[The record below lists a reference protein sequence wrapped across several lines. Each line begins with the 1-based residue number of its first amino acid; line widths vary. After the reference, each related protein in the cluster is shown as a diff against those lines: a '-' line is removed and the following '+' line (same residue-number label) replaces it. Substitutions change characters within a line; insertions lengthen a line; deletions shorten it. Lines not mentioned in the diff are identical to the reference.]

1 MIIYNPEDGKILF
14 STTNVLT
21 KAEVKNNLA
30 LYPGCKSLEDKSVE
44 SLSGY
49 FITTKNK
56 VATKPNQPD
65 SSHVWEDRKWVLK
78 ADLQAEAIVFKRNK
92 LLADSDWTQLP
103 DVTTPK
109 GWVTYRQALRD
120 ITDQTGFPNKVIWPA
135 TPV

>member
-1 MIIYNPEDGKILF
+1 MIIYNPKNGEILV
-14 STTNVLT
+14 STTRKLNEEEI
-21 KAEVKNNLA
+21 KANLA
-30 LYPGCKSLEDKSVE
+30 LHPKSKYLADDSVE

-56 VATKPNQPD
+56 VGIKPEQPD

-92 LLADSDWTQLP
+92 LLANSDWTQLP